1 MENYIEQE
9 WKPEYDSDRELVS
22 LCHQLSH
29 VISAYNQMV
38 KECQDAEDYSS
49 SEHDAEGRLWEKSE
63 SYLQKISNLDAA
75 FDQRRRELGFRH

>member
-1 MENYIEQE
+1 
-9 WKPEYDSDRELVS
+9 
-22 LCHQLSH
+22 
-29 VISAYNQMV
+29 MV